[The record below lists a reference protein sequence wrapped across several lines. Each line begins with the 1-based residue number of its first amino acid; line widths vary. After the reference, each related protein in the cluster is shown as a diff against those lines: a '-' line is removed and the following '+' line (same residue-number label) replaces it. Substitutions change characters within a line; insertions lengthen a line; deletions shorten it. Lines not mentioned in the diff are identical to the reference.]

1 MSGELHVWNQYNL
14 SKLMQGIRAF
24 EHIFFEI
31 LCTLFC
37 VSPPWFCKTF
47 VCNFHQGVEG
57 DPRFSLVDE
66 LSLSLLVDLERLR
79 EL

>member
-1 MSGELHVWNQYNL
+1 MKNDMFRNYIICRNSCKGK
-14 SKLMQGIRAF
+14 SR
-24 EHIFFEI
+24 FEI
-31 LCTLFC
+31 YAPCLVFLLPGS
-37 VSPPWFCKTF
+37 VKTF

-57 DPRFSLVDE
+57 DPRFTLVDD

>member
-1 MSGELHVWNQYNL
+1 MFIDHIICRNL
-14 SKLMQGIRAF
+14 CKGKSC
-24 EHIFFEI
+24 FEI
-31 LCTLFC
+31 Y
-37 VSPPWFCKTF
+37 VSHFVFLLPGSVKTF

-57 DPRFSLVDE
+57 DPRFTLIDD

>member
-1 MSGELHVWNQYNL
+1 MFINYIICRNL
-14 SKLMQGIRAF
+14 CKGKSHFGIYAPRF
-24 EHIFFEI
+24 EF
-31 LCTLFC
+31 LLPGS
-37 VSPPWFCKTF
+37 VKTF

-57 DPRFSLVDE
+57 DPRFTLIDD